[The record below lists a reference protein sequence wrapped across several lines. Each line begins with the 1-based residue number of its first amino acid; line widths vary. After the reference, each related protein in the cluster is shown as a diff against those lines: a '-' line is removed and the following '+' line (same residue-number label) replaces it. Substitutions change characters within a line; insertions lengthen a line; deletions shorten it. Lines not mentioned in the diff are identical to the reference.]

1 MKGGLRSAEIKHG
14 EQFVVTTIG
23 VQMMP
28 MLCVGS
34 LDTFSEVRL
43 LLLVMYIWPVCGPL
57 VTLLTRHMYSKYFNS
72 STIYLQVQ
80 LQQEMLPLV
89 EDLAQF

>member
-1 MKGGLRSAEIKHG
+1 MKGGLKSAEIKHG

-28 MLCVGS
+28 MLCVDS
-34 LDTFSEVRL
+34 LDTFSEARL
-43 LLLVMYIWPVCGPL
+43 LLLVMYIWSVCGPL

-80 LQQEMLPLV
+80 LQQEILSMV
-89 EDLAQF
+89 KDLAQF